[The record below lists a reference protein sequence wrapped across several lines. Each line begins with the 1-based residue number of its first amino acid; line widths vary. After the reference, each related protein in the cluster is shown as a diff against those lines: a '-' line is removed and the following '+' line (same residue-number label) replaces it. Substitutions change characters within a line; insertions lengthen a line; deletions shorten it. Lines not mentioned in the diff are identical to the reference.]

1 MTLTL
6 ADLDRWDP
14 NAIHSVFQAAIDRA
28 NGVRNTATQIGD
40 VMATT
45 PWEGDSHD
53 AAMGATGRIQDDLL
67 SHAEE
72 CKAVGRAARAAEAEV
87 RDIQRDWN
95 NVQHMADRWGIAIN
109 TETGELSYIPPPDPK
124 DRAEM
129 EHRVDLIENEIK
141 ALMVRAQQADDD
153 LAAAI
158 RAAAGQESVA
168 DLHHQ
173 LADHPP
179 VPMDEQQ
186 GNADAQGLLQHG
198 ALSPDA
204 QARLTA
210 ATTLS
215 PDQQGALERGD
226 LVLPRD
232 QMAYL
237 SALSRGMDGK
247 TTEDLRNLTLR
258 PGGDQLVDGMRLA
271 TNPRISS
278 TPGADGTK
286 IRGSQANAPSAL
298 RDILTDPTVRV
309 PEETWKQMVSQGGAG
324 FDPRVLFSHWDGMK
338 DMAAILGHGN
348 PALMRGSRAARQVR

>member
-72 CKAVGRAARAAEAEV
+72 GEAVGRAARAAEAEV
-87 RDIQRDWN
+87 RDIQRHWN

-129 EHRVDLIENEIK
+129 EHRVDIIENEIK
-141 ALMVRAQQADDD
+141 ALLVRAQQADDD

-158 RAAAGQESVA
+158 RVAAG
-168 DLHHQ
+168 
-173 LADHPP
+173 P
-179 VPMDEQQ
+179 
-186 GNADAQGLLQHG
+186 
-198 ALSPDA
+198 
-204 QARLTA
+204 
-210 ATTLS
+210 
-215 PDQQGALERGD
+215 
-226 LVLPRD
+226 
-232 QMAYL
+232 
-237 SALSRGMDGK
+237 
-247 TTEDLRNLTLR
+247 
-258 PGGDQLVDGMRLA
+258 
-271 TNPRISS
+271 
-278 TPGADGTK
+278 
-286 IRGSQANAPSAL
+286 
-298 RDILTDPTVRV
+298 
-309 PEETWKQMVSQGGAG
+309 
-324 FDPRVLFSHWDGMK
+324 
-338 DMAAILGHGN
+338 
-348 PALMRGSRAARQVR
+348 